1 MATPPDFSVGQVLTS
16 AQMNAVG
23 LWKMTPTS
31 ATNGTIQAN
40 GDVSFSAVS
49 SVNVNGCFT
58 DDFNN
63 YRIMFTDMRIITSN
77 QDLLF
82 RLRVSGS
89 DATGANYSWGQ
100 INYDV
105 VTTGFSQSGGNA
117 VTSATVSR
125 LGAGNFTVVALDIF
139 QPKVATQT
147 GANWHSAFSN
157 GYFIWRNGGF
167 IHTLNSAYDGFTF
180 YTAANTFSGSVS
192 IYGYN

>member
-1 MATPPDFSVGQVLTS
+1 MATPPDFTAGQVLTA

-31 ATNGTIQAN
+31 ATNGTIGAN
-40 GDVSFSAVS
+40 GDVTFSAVA

-63 YRIMFTDMRIITSN
+63 YRIMFTDLRIITSN

-82 RLRVSGS
+82 RLRASGS

-100 INYDV
+100 INYDNV
-105 VTTGFSQSGGNA
+105 STVFSQSGGNA
-117 VTSATVSR
+117 VTSATISR
-125 LGAGNFTVVALDIF
+125 LGAGNFTTVAIDIF

-147 GANWHSAFSN
+147 GANMHSGFSN
-157 GYFIWRNGGF
+157 GNYIWRNGGF
-167 IHTLNSAYDGFTF
+167 IHGLSTAYDGFTIF
-180 YTAANTFSGSVS
+180 PAANTFTGIISV
-192 IYGYN
+192 YGYN